1 MRNHTGINRVPVKVG
16 KMTSTATHLPYE
28 YYDGPFCKPE
38 KIKSMKANLGEV
50 LTGDILYS
58 TGYELNMMVNDTCKE
73 LCTVKDF
80 SQQTGYELFSRL
92 VGLKYRMTFR
102 MDNMPAVALVEVPL
116 QVFNCPSGTGEGR
129 EGTIAFSYGLKKRK
143 KETPLVFLSCHQMTC
158 RHPFLGI

>member
-1 MRNHTGINRVPVKVG
+1 MPVKVG

-116 QVFNCPSGTGEGR
+116 QVFDCQCDVGKGENR
-129 EGTIAFSYGLKKRK
+129 EKALSLFYFILFYFSSRHQTI
-143 KETPLVFLSCHQMTC
+143 C